1 MNTELNENDLLRLSL
16 VSDDTTLEML
26 GYMMYDKAQKEKYKQ
41 QVEIQMN
48 EQKLKEEMIE
58 KEKHKLYTKM
68 KENEKKIDSIIIP
81 NATITN
87 IRSQYK

>member
-1 MNTELNENDLLRLSL
+1 MNTELTEHDLLRLSL
-16 VSDDTTLEML
+16 VSDDSTLEML
-26 GYMMYDKAQKEKYKQ
+26 GYFMYDKAQKQKQ
-41 QVEIQMN
+41 KQNIEIQMN

-81 NATITN
+81 NAKITN
-87 IRSQYK
+87 IRSEH